1 MNQYAMRFAVIRF
14 MPYVQTREF
23 ANIGIIITHPKSGY
37 FDFKIEQRYSRLSRF
52 SAASIRPSIKR
63 RPVPL
68 QKNYSGLETWRHTPR
83 PIRYAPCSTI

>member
-37 FDFKIEQRYSRLSRF
+37 FDFKIEHR
-52 SAASIRPSIKR
+52 
-63 RPVPL
+63 
-68 QKNYSGLETWRHTPR
+68 
-83 PIRYAPCSTI
+83 

>member
-23 ANIGIIITHPKSGY
+23 ANIGIIITHPQSGY

-52 SAASIRPSIKR
+52 FP
-63 RPVPL
+63 PL
-68 QKNYSGLETWRHTPR
+68 RAVRL
-83 PIRYAPCSTI
+83 

>member
-52 SAASIRPSIKR
+52 FR
-63 RPVPL
+63 R
-68 QKNYSGLETWRHTPR
+68 
-83 PIRYAPCSTI
+83 

>member
-23 ANIGIIITHPKSGY
+23 ANIGIIITHPQSGY

-52 SAASIRPSIKR
+52 FRHFEPFF
-63 RPVPL
+63 PPL
-68 QKNYSGLETWRHTPR
+68 RAVRL
-83 PIRYAPCSTI
+83 